1 MNVSKKIVLGVAVSF
16 FSAFTM
22 AQSVDEGI
30 VSIDSHKYAKAKKNF
45 EALVASQPTAE
56 NYFYLGNAY
65 LTQEEPDYAKATEYF
80 NKGLAVDKKSYL
92 NRIGL
97 ATVKLGKGDKSA
109 VAQISAVVADSK
121 EKDAEVLFRAGEALT
136 MYENNSSA
144 DLAIQYLE
152 TAIEKAKKGVPAN
165 YYYSLGDAYRIKR
178 LAGNAMS
185 AYEKALPVAKN
196 KASVYTRMGTLWM
209 AAQKWQQAKESL
221 DRAVSADA
229 SYAPAYKALAAYNN
243 RFQNNSAAAMNLVNY
258 SKYADEDPNTQLEI
272 AKLFFVSN
280 DFVNAQN
287 TLNHVFDK
295 VSDPIKFKLLGLI
308 QYGEGDY
315 AGAKKNIESFISQ
328 AEASRVTAADKA
340 VVSLSGF
347 GVAKAAN
354 DAAAKATALADA
366 QQKIAAAKAAKDT
379 TMNWDDELA
388 KLVSG
393 GAVSQ
398 ADIDKGPS
406 NAEIVALKAKV
417 AANAQDTDSLYK
429 LALEYEKVK
438 NWDGAIAAWQKMGSL
453 LPDWSPAYY
462 SLANA
467 YNQAGKSD
475 LAKMSYEKFITNTKP
490 ADVEANKQPL
500 SFAYFAVAAMEKATN
515 PTKAKEFVTKSLELN
530 PTYQDAI
537 NLNKQLQ

>member
-16 FSAFTM
+16 FSTFAM
-22 AQSVDEGI
+22 AQSVEQGI
-30 VSIDSHKYAKAKKNF
+30 VSIDSHKYAQAKKNF

-56 NYFYLGNAY
+56 NYFYLGNAF

-80 NKGLAVDKKSYL
+80 NKGLAADKKSFL
-92 NRIGL
+92 NKIGL
-97 ATVKLGKGDKSA
+97 ATVKLGKGDKSG
-109 VAQISAVVADSK
+109 VAQIQAAVTESK

-136 MYENNSSA
+136 MYEKTNNP
-144 DLAIQYLE
+144 DLAIQYIE
-152 TAIEKAKKGVPAN
+152 TAIEKSKKGVPAN
-165 YYYSLGDAYRIKR
+165 YYYSLGDAYRLKR
-178 LAGNAMS
+178 LAGNAMT
-185 AYEKALPVAKN
+185 AYEKALTVAKN

-209 AAQKWQQAKESL
+209 AADKWQLAKENL
-221 DRAVSADA
+221 DKAVQADA

-243 RFQNNSAAAMNLVNY
+243 RFQKNADAAMNLVNY
-258 SKYADEDPNTQLEI
+258 AKYADEDPNTQLEI

-280 DFVNAQN
+280 DFLNAKN

-315 AGAKKNIESFISQ
+315 ANAKKNLESFTSQ
-328 AEASRVTAADKA
+328 AEANRITAADKA
-340 VVSLSGF
+340 VISLANVGI
-347 GVAKAAN
+347 AKAAN
-354 DAAAKATALADA
+354 NEAGKATALADA

-379 TMNWDDELA
+379 TLNWDDELA
-388 KLVSG
+388 KIVAG

-406 NAEIVALKAKV
+406 SAEIVALKSKV
-417 AANAQDTDSLYK
+417 AANAQDTDALYK

-438 NWDGAIAAWQKMGSL
+438 NWDGAVHSWQKMSTL

-475 LAKMSYEKFITNTKP
+475 LAKMNYEKFITHTKP

-537 NLNKQLQ
+537 NLSKQLQ